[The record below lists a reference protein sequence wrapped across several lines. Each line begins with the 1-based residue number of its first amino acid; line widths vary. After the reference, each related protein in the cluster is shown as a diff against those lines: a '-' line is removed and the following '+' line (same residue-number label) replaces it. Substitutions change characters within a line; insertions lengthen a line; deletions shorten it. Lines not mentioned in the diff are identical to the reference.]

1 MIIKVICVCLC
12 LTRVCVSDV
21 PCTCVCVSDVPCRY
35 QLPVT
40 AQTKTGRKDAIAT
53 MDTRVHKDK
62 KRKREEER

>member
-12 LTRVCVSDV
+12 LTR
-21 PCTCVCVSDVPCRY
+21 VCVSDVPCRY